1 MKRTIRLTET
11 ELSFLIKKIIEE
23 QTENG
28 ESKTNEISLIQTELD
43 NEGIKIDAE
52 KNLAN
57 SEDPLCSCPKTGD
70 PEKDGILQKIFDWAK
85 KQPIQNLKK
94 EIRKIRDKRRELK
107 RLKKQGKIQEQVFEG
122 IMIGTF
128 FLSSS
133 ILLAIGGLI
142 IITIIIIVL
151 LKNGKSGSRC
161 GNPFDRL

>member
-1 MKRTIRLTET
+1 MKKTIKLTES

-23 QTENG
+23 QSENE

-43 NEGIKIDAE
+43 KEGIKIDAE
-52 KNLAN
+52 KKLAG
-57 SEDPLCSCPKTGD
+57 SSDPLCSCPKTGD